1 MNAQMNNLIK
11 SIGSIETNEEISRV
25 ISAVKNQQRYLS
37 MKTSSMLKIGDR
49 VKFNSK
55 RGEITGTVRKINT
68 KTIHVVSL
76 SGTNWRV
83 SSTLIQKA

>member
-11 SIGSIETNEEISRV
+11 IIGSIETNEELSRV

-37 MKTSSMLKIGDR
+37 MKTSSMLKIGDI

-55 RGEITGTVRKINT
+55 RGQIIGTVLKINT

-76 SGTNWRV
+76 SGTTWRV
-83 SSTLIQKA
+83 SPTLIQKA